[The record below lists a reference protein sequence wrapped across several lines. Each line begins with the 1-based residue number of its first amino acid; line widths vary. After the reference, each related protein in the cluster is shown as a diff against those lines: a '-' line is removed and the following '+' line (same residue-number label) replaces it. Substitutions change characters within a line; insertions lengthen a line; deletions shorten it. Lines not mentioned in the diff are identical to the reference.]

1 MYKKLVEKYESLSKF
16 EDRALDVRREWF
28 IQDVINQYDLVEIG
42 TLYFGNFTIDVESIY
57 FDDEHRLMLHV
68 SCKEMEGD
76 IIFSSLQ
83 REKQETVAKLV
94 FEEMKHIEEG
104 PTLLG
109 MMIGGHNI
117 VYRSVHIKKLN
128 KDVKVASN
136 VTLTTYIKQ
145 GSRQVKNF
153 YCYVPS
159 EEFFKLN
166 DQEFEQY
173 VNKNFKNKDNGKEY
187 K

>member
-1 MYKKLVEKYESLSKF
+1 
-16 EDRALDVRREWF
+16 
-28 IQDVINQYDLVEIG
+28 
-42 TLYFGNFTIDVESIY
+42 
-57 FDDEHRLMLHV
+57 
-68 SCKEMEGD
+68 
-76 IIFSSLQ
+76 
-83 REKQETVAKLV
+83 
-94 FEEMKHIEEG
+94 MKCIEEG

-173 VNKNFKNKDNGKEY
+173 VNKNF
-187 K
+187 

>member
-1 MYKKLVEKYESLSKF
+1 MEGNEKEVYRKLVEKYFSLSEHTGKSLNMC
-16 EDRALDVRREWF
+16 RKWF
-28 IQDVINQYDLVEIG
+28 VHNVISHYDMIEVGI
-42 TLYFGNFTIDVESIY
+42 LYFGEMAVDVESIY
-57 FDDEHRLMLHV
+57 FGDEKRLMLHI

-76 IIFSSLQ
+76 IYYSSLQ
-83 REKQETVAKLV
+83 EEKQGDVVKLV

-128 KDVKVASN
+128 KDVKVASD

-145 GSRQVKNF
+145 GSRQVKKF

-173 VNKNFKNKDNGKEY
+173 VNKNF
-187 K
+187 

>member
-1 MYKKLVEKYESLSKF
+1 MESKKNKKNEEYKKLVEKYFSLSKHTGKS
-16 EDRALDVRREWF
+16 LDTQRKWF
-28 IQDVINQYDLVEIG
+28 VHDVISHYDMVEVGI
-42 TLYFGNFTIDVESIY
+42 LYFGEMAVDVESIY
-57 FDDEHRLMLHV
+57 FDDEQRPMLHI

-76 IIFSSLQ
+76 IYYSSLQ
-83 REKQETVAKLV
+83 EEKQRDLALLV

-109 MMIGGHNI
+109 MMNGGHNI

-173 VNKNFKNKDNGKEY
+173 VNKNF
-187 K
+187 